1 MSALWRPVCSGDV
14 IAPEL
19 TVGLQQVTVMLRLV
33 CSGTVLVLLCCL
45 SCFKVTDVCVC
56 VCHAHIFFMSER

>member
-1 MSALWRPVCSGDV
+1 MSALWRPVRSGDV

-33 CSGTVLVLLCCL
+33 CSGTVLVVNF
-45 SCFKVTDVCVC
+45 SAVCRV
-56 VCHAHIFFMSER
+56 SR